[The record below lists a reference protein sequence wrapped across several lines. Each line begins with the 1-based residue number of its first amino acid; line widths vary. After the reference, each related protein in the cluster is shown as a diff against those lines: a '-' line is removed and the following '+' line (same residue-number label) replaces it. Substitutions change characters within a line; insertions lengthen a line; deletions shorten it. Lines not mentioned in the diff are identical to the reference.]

1 MMTIIRYLLFVTTM
15 TWLLASCSLLPEPKP
30 VELDRYLLEYTPAS
44 VRSAAAD
51 APVLMVGIPVAH
63 GAIDSSR
70 IAYMPKQY
78 GLRYYLHSRW
88 ADTPANMLAPLLADA
103 ISATGRFQILNASA
117 GREIADLRLET
128 VLTRFYQD
136 FTVQPSVMHVTLR
149 AQLVDLHDQQLIATR
164 VFDIREPAET
174 DDTYGGVQAANRAS
188 AALLQQLAQFCVD
201 SAR

>member
-1 MMTIIRYLLFVTTM
+1 MITVIRGLLLATAM
-15 TWLLASCSLLPEPKP
+15 TWLLAACSLLPEPKP
-30 VELDRYLLEYTPAS
+30 VELDRFLLEYTPAS
-44 VRSAAAD
+44 VSPAAAD
-51 APVLMVGIPVAH
+51 TPVLLVGIPVAH

-103 ISATGRFQILNASA
+103 ISATGRFRIPNASA

-149 AQLVDLHDQQLIATR
+149 AQLVDLRDQQLIATR
-164 VFDIREPAET
+164 VFDIREPSQA

-201 SAR
+201 HTR